1 MLGAVARRSSVFGE
15 RVPGLPAPGKLVR
28 PGGLA
33 LLSRS
38 AGEEGK
44 GVMIVTIS
52 ILASANLALALL
64 AQSQPGGIALFLP
77 LILIMVIFY
86 FLMILSAQRR
96 QKKVNELLAALKNG
110 DKVITNGGIYG
121 TIVGLEG
128 DTVQLRIAEQVKMKV
143 ARNAIAGLQSEPP
156 KES

>member
-1 MLGAVARRSSVFGE
+1 
-15 RVPGLPAPGKLVR
+15 
-28 PGGLA
+28 
-33 LLSRS
+33 
-38 AGEEGK
+38 
-44 GVMIVTIS
+44 MIVTIS
-52 ILASANLALALL
+52 ILASTKLSLGLALGVV
-64 AQSQPGGIALFLP
+64 AQAQPGGIALFLP

-86 FLMILSAQRR
+86 FLMILPAQRR
-96 QKKVNELLAALKNG
+96 QKKVNEMLGALKNG

-143 ARNAIAGLQSEPP
+143 ARNAIAGMQAEPP

>member
-1 MLGAVARRSSVFGE
+1 VARE
-15 RVPGLPAPGKLVR
+15 GLPCAAG
-28 PGGLA
+28 
-33 LLSRS
+33 

-52 ILASANLALALL
+52 FLASTKLSLGLAVGLL
-64 AQSQPGGIALFLP
+64 AQAQPGGVALFLP

-86 FLMILSAQRR
+86 FLMILPAQRR
-96 QKKVNELLAALKNG
+96 QKKVTEMLTNLKNG

-128 DTVQLRIAEQVKMKV
+128 DTVQLRVAEQVKMKV
-143 ARNAIAGLQSEPP
+143 ARNAIAGLQAEPP

>member
-1 MLGAVARRSSVFGE
+1 
-15 RVPGLPAPGKLVR
+15 
-28 PGGLA
+28 
-33 LLSRS
+33 
-38 AGEEGK
+38 
-44 GVMIVTIS
+44 MIVTIAF
-52 ILASANLALALL
+52 LASTKLALGLALGL
-64 AQSQPGGIALFLP
+64 WAQGQPGGIALFLP

-86 FLMILSAQRR
+86 FLMILPAQRR
-96 QKKVNELLAALKNG
+96 QKKVNEMLGALKNG

-143 ARNAIAGLQSEPP
+143 ARNAIAGMQAEPP

>member
-1 MLGAVARRSSVFGE
+1 
-15 RVPGLPAPGKLVR
+15 
-28 PGGLA
+28 
-33 LLSRS
+33 
-38 AGEEGK
+38 
-44 GVMIVTIS
+44 MIVTIS
-52 ILASANLALALL
+52 SVASANLALGLW
-64 AQSQPGGIALFLP
+64 AQAQPGGIALFLP

-86 FLMILSAQRR
+86 FLMILPAQRR
-96 QKKVNELLAALKNG
+96 QKKVNEMLAALKNG

-143 ARNAIAGLQSEPP
+143 ARSAIAGMQAEPP

>member
-1 MLGAVARRSSVFGE
+1 
-15 RVPGLPAPGKLVR
+15 
-28 PGGLA
+28 
-33 LLSRS
+33 
-38 AGEEGK
+38 
-44 GVMIVTIS
+44 MIVTIS
-52 ILASANLALALL
+52 ILASANLALGLL

-86 FLMILSAQRR
+86 FLMILPAQRR
-96 QKKVNELLAALKNG
+96 QKKVTEMLTALKNG

-143 ARNAIAGLQSEPP
+143 ARSAIAEMQAEPP